1 MIRRTAEALLTLSGP
16 SAEEE
21 SELAQYF
28 VIMPDGSKF
37 GPADTPTLNQWIV
50 EGRVHTTTILEE
62 VPSGIRCAANQL
74 PTLRF
79 ARVEAFLNEPAPD
92 MIDDGKLLPGAVQ
105 GGFNLGALLIAPV
118 WALKH
123 GIKLGYVAG
132 ALAIISVLPLV
143 AVFGVLGLVG
153 ISLYLAVNGNAM
165 AWESGKYATV
175 EECLRMQHKWAY
187 WGLGT
192 VIAAIAVFA
201 VLTSFVF

>member
-1 MIRRTAEALLTLSGP
+1 M
-16 SAEEE
+16 
-21 SELAQYF
+21 AQYF
-28 VIMPDGSKF
+28 VILPDGSKF
-37 GPADTPTLNQWIV
+37 GPADTSTLNQWIV

-62 VPSGIRCAANQL
+62 VPSGVRCPANQL
-74 PTLRF
+74 PALRF
-79 ARVEAFLNEPAPD
+79 ARVVAFLNEPAPD
-92 MIDDGKLLPGAVQ
+92 MIDDGKLVPSAVQ

-132 ALAIISVLPLV
+132 ALAIISVLPVV
-143 AVFGVLGLVG
+143 AVFGALGLVG

-175 EECLRMQHKWAY
+175 EECLRMQQRWAY
-187 WGLGT
+187 WGLGGILA
-192 VIAAIAVFA
+192 VIVVFS